1 MDSFS
6 RACWW
11 WGIKWLIAWLGDD
24 FSSWHFLL
32 TLCRRLTRSYG
43 ILILVRCLSVRAVRR
58 QAVQIARPT
67 ARTTVSQAR
76 GKLGSSF
83 SSRCLFRATS
93 GYPAGGRLGLSLP
106 NLSKNVPRQGMRRKG
121 MGTMDIDLSIHK
133 HSSRAH
139 LNTPQAPRSY
149 TL

>member
-11 WGIKWLIAWLGDD
+11 WGIKWLIAWLGHD

-43 ILILVRCLSVRAVRR
+43 ILILVDCLSVRAVRR
-58 QAVQIARPT
+58 QAVQFARPT
-67 ARTTVSQAR
+67 ARTTVFQAR
-76 GKLGSSF
+76 GKLGSFF

-93 GYPAGGRLGLSLP
+93 GCTAGGRLRALT
-106 NLSKNVPRQGMRRKG
+106 NLNKNVPRQGMRRKG
-121 MGTMDIDLSIHK
+121 MGTMDIDLFIHK